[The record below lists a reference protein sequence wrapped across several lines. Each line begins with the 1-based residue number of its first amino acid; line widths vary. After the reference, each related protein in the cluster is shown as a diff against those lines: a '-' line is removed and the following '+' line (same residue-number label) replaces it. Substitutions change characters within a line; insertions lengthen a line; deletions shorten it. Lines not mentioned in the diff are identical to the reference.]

1 MPLAPGTIVQLF
13 LNGKNVGSAVVHRH
27 DHGWHFGDFTPA
39 PAFSEFAPLYGQW
52 SLLMHADD
60 DRDLLSPA
68 ASEELR
74 RTEIAMDR
82 IQARIFVPAVDQWHT
97 AVEINID
104 GPLIEWREA

>member
-1 MPLAPGTIVQLF
+1 MALAPGTAVQVF
-13 LNGKNVGSAVVHRH
+13 LDGKNVGSAIIRGH
-27 DHGWHFGDFTPA
+27 DHGWYFGDFTPA
-39 PAFSEFAPLYGQW
+39 PTFSEFAPFYGQW

-60 DRDLLSPA
+60 DREQISPE

-82 IQARIFVPAVDQWHT
+82 IRARIFVPACEQWCD